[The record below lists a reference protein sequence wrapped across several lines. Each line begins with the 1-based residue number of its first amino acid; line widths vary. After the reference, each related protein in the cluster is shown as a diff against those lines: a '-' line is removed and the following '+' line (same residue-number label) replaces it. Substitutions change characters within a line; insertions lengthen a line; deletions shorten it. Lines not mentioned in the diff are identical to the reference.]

1 MTTLLTQA
9 QIKPEPFQTGRN
21 LFFLFLFSFSFSFYT
36 STNKTK
42 IVSNGPELFSFLFL
56 PRGGSVSCLHGCLGA
71 RLFPQSYQYP
81 NLSEGADRVGGQQR
95 GDKKCSLSGVTNF
108 GRVWRKLPES
118 DARSVIA
125 GPSMLKRVVP
135 ADSTARSYRFAGI
148 LKPCSSVWFYIALAD
163 RSAHTERIATKP
175 STVKACCRKA
185 MV

>member
-1 MTTLLTQA
+1 MLDV
-9 QIKPEPFQTGRN
+9 
-21 LFFLFLFSFSFSFYT
+21 SFITDHVAYA

-42 IVSNGPELFSFLFL
+42 IVSNGPELLLLFFFFFFT
-56 PRGGSVSCLHGCLGA
+56 RGGCVSCLHGCLGA

-148 LKPCSSVWFYIALAD
+148 LKPCSSIWFYIALAD